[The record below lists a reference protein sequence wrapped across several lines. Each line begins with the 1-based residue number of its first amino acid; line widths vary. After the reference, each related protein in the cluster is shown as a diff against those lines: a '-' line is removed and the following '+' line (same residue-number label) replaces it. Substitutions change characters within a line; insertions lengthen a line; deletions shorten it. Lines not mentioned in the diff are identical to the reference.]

1 MQLMSQYFNKQ
12 VFKAAWPIC
21 FGYIP
26 LGVACGILG
35 QKVGMDAF
43 LMAMMSIFLF
53 AGSGQVIA
61 LAMIGANTAIIPI
74 IVTVG
79 IVNLRHMLYG
89 LILNQYISKE
99 SFLYRLIYA
108 QEIVDETFAVNSV
121 EFQKSNS
128 QWTPKN
134 AFGLNFVAHMGW
146 VLATVAGVLL
156 GSAIY
161 IDTGLVSY
169 ALIAM
174 FIGLWSF
181 HFKTFKLVAVGVLG
195 GILALVLSLW
205 LDNML
210 NVVVATIVAAIVGA
224 MVDNGDE
231 VDKK

>member
-1 MQLMSQYFNKQ
+1 LGQYFNKQ

-21 FGYIP
+21 FGYVP

-35 QKVGMDAF
+35 EKVGMDPF
-43 LMAMMSIFLF
+43 LMALMSVFLF
-53 AGSGQVIA
+53 AGSGQFIA
-61 LAMIGANTAIIPI
+61 LAMIGANTGIIPI
-74 IVTVG
+74 IITVG
-79 IVNLRHMLYG
+79 IVNLRHLLYG

-99 SFLYRLIYA
+99 NILYRAIYA

-121 EFQKSNS
+121 EFQKDNS
-128 QWTPKN
+128 TWTPKQ
-134 AFGLNFVAHMGW
+134 AFGLNFVSHIGW
-146 VLATVAGVLL
+146 VLATVAGVML
-156 GSAIY
+156 GSAVY

-181 HFKTFKLVAVGVLG
+181 HFKTFKLVATGVLG

-210 NVVVATIVAAIVGA
+210 NVVVATIVAAVVGA
-224 MVDNGDE
+224 VVDNGDGVGE
-231 VDKK
+231 K

>member
-1 MQLMSQYFNKQ
+1 MGEYFNKQ
-12 VFKAAWPIC
+12 VFKAVWPIC

-35 QKVGMDAF
+35 QKVGLDVF
-43 LMAMMSIFLF
+43 LMAMMSVFLF
-53 AGSGQVIA
+53 AGSGQFIA
-61 LAMIGANTAIIPI
+61 LAMIGAGTAIAPI
-74 IVTVG
+74 VITVG

-99 SFLYRLIYA
+99 SLLYRMIYA
-108 QEIVDETFAVNSV
+108 QEIVDETFAVNSI
-121 EFQKSNS
+121 EFQKRNS
-128 QWTPKN
+128 TWNPKK
-134 AFGLNFVAHMGW
+134 AFSLNFLSHMSW
-146 VLATVAGVLL
+146 TIATVTGVIL

-181 HFKTFKLVAVGVLG
+181 HFKSAKLVCVGILG
-195 GILALVLSLW
+195 GGLALLLSNW

-210 NVVVATIVAAIVGA
+210 NVVVATIVAAIIGA
-224 MVDNGDE
+224 VI
-231 VDKK
+231 DKGEGAAKK